1 EPWDRQFILEY
12 RIYNDLFLARRGA
25 DDAMLQR
32 SVDRRKD
39 RALHPLGCRA
49 EAGSNARQRSEQVAD
64 HWHAMLAHRVELQ
77 GRAAISFGKAGG
89 DLEFEIDGFGDGR
102 QFAGV

>member
-1 EPWDRQFILEY
+1 
-12 RIYNDLFLARRGA
+12 
-25 DDAMLQR
+25 M
-32 SVDRRKD
+32 RRK
-39 RALHPLGCRA
+39 
-49 EAGSNARQRSEQVAD
+49 RSEQVAD

-102 QFAGV
+102 QFAGVVEARETRASLAEKLPLSAVIASSHVGQRSCT